1 MRETLGE
8 TLFFCYLQALWN
20 MGWWHKE
27 REGLRVEQSQ
37 RKQNQEME
45 GELSREAF
53 TGPPDQVVKEG
64 LPMGLLSI

>member
-1 MRETLGE
+1 
-8 TLFFCYLQALWN
+8 
-20 MGWWHKE
+20 MGWCHKE